1 MGLKPRNAV
10 AIALGIVGGI
20 IFGGMRG
27 AAKVIQD
34 DAYNDIKT
42 NLKDWMESKKAEKE
56 ESEEDEA

>member
-20 IFGGMRG
+20 IFGGMSG

-34 DAYNDIKT
+34 DAYDDIKT
-42 NLKDWMESKKAEKE
+42 NFKEWMDSRKEAEKE
-56 ESEEDEA
+56 DEESEA

>member
-10 AIALGIVGGI
+10 AIALGIAGGI
-20 IFGGMRG
+20 IFGGMSG

-34 DAYNDIKT
+34 DAYDDIKT
-42 NLKDWMESKKAEKE
+42 NLKDWMDSRKEEKE